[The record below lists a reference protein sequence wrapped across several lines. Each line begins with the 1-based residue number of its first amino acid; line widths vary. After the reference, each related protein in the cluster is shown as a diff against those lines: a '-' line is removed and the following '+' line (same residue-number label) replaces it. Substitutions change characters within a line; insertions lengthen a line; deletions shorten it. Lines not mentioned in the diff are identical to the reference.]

1 MKKITKQNIFFF
13 ILGLIIAGSVAVVAV
28 NLTASTISFEPDDD
42 DWEVETV
49 QEALNDLYTEK
60 ETDFSK
66 LELVSNNTASH
77 SSLTIQPS
85 TYKFFIITETLW
97 NSSGKIYNTGINW
110 LAINTISN
118 ASYYVSGLTGKD
130 GSSSG
135 VAARSY
141 VIVPDGSGNTISIT
155 FNNTVD
161 STSVYGLK

>member
-1 MKKITKQNIFFF
+1 MFQIC
-13 ILGLIIAGSVAVVAV
+13 
-28 NLTASTISFEPDDD
+28 
-42 DWEVETV
+42 
-49 QEALNDLYTEK
+49 
-60 ETDFSK
+60 
-66 LELVSNNTASH
+66 
-77 SSLTIQPS
+77 
-85 TYKFFIITETLW
+85 
-97 NSSGKIYNTGINW
+97 SSGKIYNTGINW